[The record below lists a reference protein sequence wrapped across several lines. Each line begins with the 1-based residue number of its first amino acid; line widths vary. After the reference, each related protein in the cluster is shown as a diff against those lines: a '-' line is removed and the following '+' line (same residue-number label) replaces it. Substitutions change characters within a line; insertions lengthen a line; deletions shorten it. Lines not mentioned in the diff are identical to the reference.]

1 MESDA
6 SDELD
11 EDDGD
16 ADADENSDI
25 SDILGTSMSIGR
37 HAFSQM
43 EVDVDKQR
51 RERKRDE
58 QLNADDEQHRLQWDD

>member
-1 MESDA
+1 MITVESDA

-11 EDDGD
+11 AVDGD
-16 ADADENSDI
+16 TEADEDSI

-51 RERKRDE
+51 RERRQE
-58 QLNADDEQHRLQWDD
+58 YQLTVAAEQHRLQ

>member
-1 MESDA
+1 MITVESDV

-11 EDDGD
+11 AVDGD
-16 ADADENSDI
+16 TEADEDSI

-51 RERKRDE
+51 RERRQE
-58 QLNADDEQHRLQWDD
+58 YQLTVAAEQHRLQ